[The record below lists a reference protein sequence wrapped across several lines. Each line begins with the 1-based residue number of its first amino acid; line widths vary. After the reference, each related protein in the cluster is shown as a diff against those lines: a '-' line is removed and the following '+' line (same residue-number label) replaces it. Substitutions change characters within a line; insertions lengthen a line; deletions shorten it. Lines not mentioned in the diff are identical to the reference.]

1 MKFKSL
7 LGCMLLAAFT
17 LTSCSNDDNIEAGNE
32 NEKIIINSDVQSL
45 NKRIKFD
52 NSGVLDVLT
61 PLAGKK
67 TTAQATTMPMVL
79 VAEVNPPVYGGKTLK
94 ATHVAI
100 NGDYAYVSYNT
111 EGEAYGGAVDV
122 INISNPN
129 VPQLVVQAIFPN
141 TDVSAVSY
149 ENGKLYIAGAASVD
163 AFPALS
169 SPGFVSAMTLN
180 NGLLTTNY
188 VQTQLSGN
196 VATSVT
202 SVANRYYAVS
212 GGAGDLVA
220 LDKNT
225 NQIQATIP
233 VADLR
238 AVSQNNNKIVVLS
251 GTNGVNVYDANSMA
265 PLNTFSTSVD
275 VPGAKR
281 TIDFLGN
288 NLLVS
293 EGYGGLGVYNFSTG
307 SKLQTIAVPTNVTG
321 VDNADITTNAVSV
334 NNQNVFLA
342 NGGAGL
348 YIYKNENQT
357 LNLFGSIAMNGSCN
371 YTMSTGDYIFAAMGN
386 GGLKIVKM
394 VTNNQTLNCSQFP
407 TYNGSAW
414 LNVNSNETK
423 EYQGSASLMGVNVN
437 ANLTFCGSLSV
448 SQGLNINSG
457 GVFYIKGSLAQG
469 QQSNPWLSLII
480 NNNAVMRVEGNVVIY
495 GNLILNS
502 GAKLEFVG
510 NNSSITI
517 HGTVT
522 KGNNVTITGTFTD
535 TFNKL

>member
-1 MKFKSL
+1 MKMKSL
-7 LGCMLLAAFT
+7 LGCTLVAMLI
-17 LTSCSNDDNIEAGNE
+17 LTSCSSDDNVSVENE
-32 NEKIIINSDVQSL
+32 NRKIIINNDVQSL
-45 NKRIKFD
+45 NKRIKYN
-52 NSGVLDVLT
+52 NSGVLDIIT
-61 PLAGKK
+61 PLAGKN
-67 TTAQATTMPMVL
+67 TPAQATSMPLVL
-79 VAEVNPPVYGGKTLK
+79 VAEVNPPVYAGRTLK

-129 VPQLVVQAIFPN
+129 TPQLVVQAIFPN
-141 TDVSAVSY
+141 TDISAVSY

-188 VQTQLSGN
+188 VQTQLRGN
-196 VATSVT
+196 VGTSVT
-202 SVANRYYAVS
+202 SAGNKYYAVS

-220 LDKNT
+220 FDKNT

-238 AVSQNNNKIVVLS
+238 AVGQNSNKIVVLS
-251 GTNGVNVYDANSMA
+251 GTNGVKVYDAVTMALQNS
-265 PLNTFSTSVD
+265 FSTSVD

-293 EGYGGLGVYNFSTG
+293 EGYAGLGVYNSATG
-307 SKLQTIAVPTNVTG
+307 SKLQTIAVPTHVTG
-321 VDNADITTNAVSV
+321 VDNSDITTNAVSV
-334 NNQNVFLA
+334 NNQNLFLA

-348 YIYKNENQT
+348 YIYKNENQS
-357 LNLFGSIAMNGSCN
+357 LSLIGSIAMNGSCN
-371 YTMSTGDYIFAAMGN
+371 YTMSKGDYIFAAMGN
-386 GGLKIVKM
+386 GGLKIAKM
-394 VTNNQTLNCSQFP
+394 VTNTQTLNCSQFP

-414 LNVNSNETK
+414 LNINSNETK
-423 EYQGSASLMGVNVN
+423 EYQGSASLMGLNVN

-448 SQGLNINSG
+448 SQSLNINSG
-457 GVFYIKGSLAQG
+457 GVFYMKGSLAQG
-469 QQSNPWLSLII
+469 QQSNPWLSLNI

-495 GNLILNS
+495 GNLVLNS
-502 GAKLEFVG
+502 GAKLEFIG
-510 NNSSITI
+510 NNSTITI
-517 HGTVT
+517 YGTVS
-522 KGNNVTITGTFTD
+522 KSNNVTITGTFTD

>member
-7 LGCMLLAAFT
+7 LGCMLLVAFT
-17 LTSCSNDDNIEAGNE
+17 LTSCSNDDNTEAGNE

-457 GVFYIKGSLAQG
+457 GVFYMKGSLAQG

>member
-1 MKFKSL
+1 MKIRSL
-7 LGCMLLAAFT
+7 LGCALITAVGI
-17 LTSCSNDDNIEAGNE
+17 TSCNSDDNVGPGNE
-32 NEKIIINSDVQSL
+32 NEKIIINSDIQSL
-45 NKRIKFD
+45 NKRIKYD
-52 NSGVLDVLT
+52 NSGVLDVVT
-61 PLAGKK
+61 ATAGKN
-67 TTAQATTMPMVL
+67 TPVQAAAIPVVL
-79 VAEVNPPVYGGKTLK
+79 VAEVTPPVYAGKTLK

-129 VPQLVVQAIFPN
+129 TPQLVVQAIFPN
-141 TDVSAVSY
+141 TDISAVSY
-149 ENGKLYIAGAASVD
+149 ENGKLYIAGAASKD
-163 AFPALS
+163 AFPAIS

-188 VQTQLSGN
+188 VQTQLTGN

-202 SVANRYYAVS
+202 SVGNRYYAVS

-238 AVSQNNNKIVVLS
+238 AVGQNSNKIVVLS
-251 GTNGVNVYDANSMA
+251 GTTGVKVYDAATMV
-265 PLNTFSTSVD
+265 PQNTFSTSVD
-275 VPGAKR
+275 VQGAKR

-293 EGYGGLGVYNFSTG
+293 EGYGGLGVYNYATG
-307 SKLQTIAVPTNVTG
+307 SKLQTVAVPTNVSG
-321 VDNADITTNAVSV
+321 VDNSDITTNAVSV

-348 YIYKNENQT
+348 YIYKNENQA
-357 LNLFGSIAMNGSCN
+357 LNFVGSIAMNGSCN
-371 YTMSTGDYIFAAMGN
+371 YTMSKGDYIFAAMGN
-386 GGLKIVKM
+386 GGLKIAKM
-394 VTNNQTLNCSQFP
+394 VNNTQTINCSQFP
-407 TYNGSAW
+407 TYNGSVW

-457 GVFYIKGSLAQG
+457 GMFYMKGSLAQG

-480 NNNAVMRVEGNVVIY
+480 NSNAVMRVEGDVVIY
-495 GNLILNS
+495 GHLILNS

-517 HGTVT
+517 HGNVT

>member
-1 MKFKSL
+1 MKIKSL
-7 LGCMLLAAFT
+7 LGCTLLAALT
-17 LTSCSNDDNIEAGNE
+17 LISCNNDDNVGTGTE

-45 NKRIKFD
+45 NKRINFK
-52 NSGVLDVLT
+52 NSGVLDIIT
-61 PLAGKK
+61 PSAGKN
-67 TTAQATTMPMVL
+67 TPAQAASLPVVL
-79 VAEVNPPVYGGKTLK
+79 VAEVTPPVYGGRTLK

-129 VPQLVVQAIFPN
+129 IPQLVVQAIFPN

-149 ENGKLYIAGAASVD
+149 ENGKLYITGAASVD
-163 AFPALS
+163 AFPNLS

-188 VQTQLSGN
+188 VQTQLTGN
-196 VATSVT
+196 VGTSVT
-202 SVANRYYAVS
+202 SVGNKYYAVS

-220 LDKNT
+220 IDKNT
-225 NQIQATIP
+225 NQIQAAIP

-238 AVSQNNNKIVVLS
+238 AVGQSSNKIVVLS
-251 GTNGVNVYDANSMA
+251 GTSGIKVYDANSMA
-265 PLNTFSTSVD
+265 PQSSFTTSVD

-293 EGYGGLGVYNFSTG
+293 EGYAGLGVYNFSNG
-307 SKLQTIAVPTNVTG
+307 SKVQTIAVPTNVAG

-348 YIYKNENQT
+348 YIYKNENQA
-357 LNLFGSIAMNGSCN
+357 LNLVGSIEMSGSCN
-371 YTMSTGDYIFAAMGN
+371 YTMSKGDYIFAAMGN
-386 GGLKIVKM
+386 GGLKIAKM
-394 VTNNQTLNCSQFP
+394 VTNTQTLNCSQFP
-407 TYNGSAW
+407 TYNGSVW

-437 ANLTFCGSLSV
+437 ANLTFCGSLAV

-457 GVFYIKGSLAQG
+457 GVFYMKGSLAQG

-480 NNNAVMRVEGNVVIY
+480 NNNAVMRVEGDVVIY
-495 GNLILNS
+495 GHLILNS
-502 GAKLEFVG
+502 GSKLEFVG

-517 HGTVT
+517 HGNVT
-522 KGNNVTITGTFTD
+522 KGNNVTITGSFTD